1 MAGGKTILIAGAGPA
16 GLAAALELAR
26 RGFSPRIVDDGDGP
40 APLSESRALGINA
53 RTLTLLS
60 PSGVTETILA
70 EAQQIAHFRA
80 RSTTRQ
86 LFELDTSKIPGRFSA
101 LHGLAQGATE
111 RLMIAALV
119 SYGVTP
125 EWNTAVQGIG
135 PDRNKPEVTLRRPDG
150 SVETVQVDIVIGAD
164 GAHSVVRKSIGLGFP
179 GEALEASFYL
189 ADFRYS
195 KPIDSHFAEI
205 RLFDPGMVGRL
216 PLAVDTLR
224 FISTLPDFES
234 RIAHP
239 DLDHEKTWSS
249 QFRIHFRHVDR
260 MSAGNVFLAGDAA
273 HIHSP
278 AGARGMN
285 LGIEDASWLAYLIA
299 EGREQEYSA
308 LRMPAVKQVLKQTY
322 GLTRLITMKN
332 PFAVALRDFAAPLLL
347 RLPSARHYLLR
358 GVAGYDTPKPP
369 WIDWAE

>member
-1 MAGGKTILIAGAGPA
+1 MERGKKILIAGAGPV
-16 GLAAALELAR
+16 GLAAAVELAR
-26 RGFSPRIVDDGDGP
+26 RGFSPRIVDDGEGP
-40 APLSESRALGINA
+40 APLNESRALGINA

-60 PSGVTETILA
+60 PSGVTETILSQ
-70 EAQQIAHFRA
+70 AQQITHFRA

-86 LFELDTSKIPGRFSA
+86 LFEIDTSKIPGRFSA
-101 LHGLAQGATE
+101 IHGLAQGMTE
-111 RLMIAALV
+111 RLLIAALGP
-119 SYGVTP
+119 YGVTP
-125 EWNTAVQGIG
+125 EWNTSVQGIG
-135 PDRNKPEVTLRRPDG
+135 PDKERPQVSLRLPDG
-150 SVETVQVDIVIGAD
+150 SLETIHADIVIGAD
-164 GAHSVVRKSIGLGFP
+164 GAHSAVRKAIGFGFP

-189 ADFRYS
+189 ADFRYAT
-195 KPIDSHFAEI
+195 PIDTHIAEI
-205 RLFDPGMVGRL
+205 TLFDPGMVGRL
-216 PLAVDTLR
+216 PLTADTLR

-260 MSAGNVFLAGDAA
+260 MSDGNIFLAGDAA

-308 LRMPAVKQVLKQTY
+308 LRIPAMKQVLKQTY

-332 PFAVALRDFAAPLLL
+332 PLAIALRDFVAPLLL
-347 RLPSARHYLLR
+347 RLPPARRYLLR